1 MKTVKDKMATAVNDV
16 YYAKLVILGV
26 LFLTSLILA
35 LKIELVV
42 KLVISGILSSIF
54 LVIALSASFLTTSHF
69 PASFKLLKS
78 TRKGTNLSKSNLSTF
93 FFKLLKLVG
102 AFFNLSISNLSNLSD
117 FKLAKSAFL
126 AISDVLTPA
135 VFF

>member
-1 MKTVKDKMATAVNDV
+1 MKTVKDKMATAVSDV

-54 LVIALSASFLTTSHF
+54 LVIALSACFLTTSHF
-69 PASFKLLKS
+69 PTSLKLLKS
-78 TRKGTNLSKSNLSTF
+78 TGNGTNLSTSNLSTF
-93 FFKLLKLVG
+93 FF
-102 AFFNLSISNLSNLSD
+102 
-117 FKLAKSAFL
+117 
-126 AISDVLTPA
+126 
-135 VFF
+135 